1 MKVEQVPAA
10 VLEYGIDAA
19 RAHGAW
25 LGHENGAPPGELL
38 VARAAIVS
46 GERDC
51 RGTCRPARLR
61 GGAVVP
67 GASRSGFMS
76 APGFSSC

>member
-10 VLEYGIDAA
+10 VLEYGVDAA
-19 RAHGAW
+19 RAHGSW
-25 LGHENGAPPGELL
+25 LGHEHGAPPGELL

-51 RGTCRPARLR
+51 RGTCHPALRLH

-67 GASRSGFMS
+67 GASRS
-76 APGFSSC
+76 